1 MSKYLDTKVSSVFF
15 SEDSKARRTSGSA
28 LSAAPSS
35 SPSAFRAP
43 PRPLSFGQQAV
54 KRSLDIVGALAF
66 FMLFAPLL
74 LAIALCVGL
83 SSGWPV
89 HFRQT
94 RMGRD
99 GRRFPFYKFRSM
111 VPDAERV
118 LKELLDRDPDARA
131 EWNAF
136 QHLKNDPRI
145 TRIGRYLRKSSFDEF
160 PQFWNVLVG
169 DMSLVG
175 PRPCLERQASMFG
188 DAWGHYCA
196 VRPGISG
203 LWQVSG
209 RNRLTFAQRVEL
221 DVDYVENW
229 SIWLDLSILLKTVR
243 AVIAGD

>member
-1 MSKYLDTKVSSVFF
+1 MFF
-15 SEDSKARRTSGSA
+15 SEDSTAVRRSRSVRDAAISSG
-28 LSAAPSS
+28 
-35 SPSAFRAP
+35 PSAFRAT
-43 PRPLSFGQQAV
+43 PRALSFGQRAV

-66 FMLFAPLL
+66 FALFAPLL
-74 LAIALCVGL
+74 LVISLCVGL

-94 RMGRD
+94 RMGRN
-99 GRRFPFYKFRSM
+99 GRRFHFYKFRSM
-111 VPDAERV
+111 VPDADRV

-160 PQFWNVLVG
+160 PQFWNVLIG

-175 PRPCLERQASMFG
+175 PRPCMERQASMFG

-229 SIWLDLSILLKTVR
+229 SIWLDLSILLRTTR
-243 AVIAGD
+243 AVFAGD

>member
-1 MSKYLDTKVSSVFF
+1 MFF
-15 SEDSKARRTSGSA
+15 SEDSTAVRGQTSVRRAAKSSGHA
-28 LSAAPSS
+28 G
-35 SPSAFRAP
+35 FRAH
-43 PRPLSFGQQAV
+43 PRTLSLGQRAV
-54 KRSLDIVGALAF
+54 KRAMDIVGALAF
-66 FMLFAPLL
+66 FALFAPLL

-94 RMGRD
+94 RMGR
-99 GRRFPFYKFRSM
+99 GGSRFHFYKFRSM
-111 VPDAERV
+111 VTDSDRV
-118 LKELLDRDPDARA
+118 LRELLDRDPDARA

-136 QHLKNDPRI
+136 QHLRKDPRI

-160 PQFWNVLVG
+160 PQFWNVLIG

-209 RNRLTFAQRVEL
+209 RNQLTFAQRVEL
-221 DVDYVENW
+221 DVYYVENW
-229 SIWLDLSILLKTVR
+229 SIRLDLSILLKTTR
-243 AVIAGD
+243 AVFAGD

>member
-1 MSKYLDTKVSSVFF
+1 MFF
-15 SEDSKARRTSGSA
+15 SEDSKARRTSISV
-28 LSAAPSS
+28 LSAATSS
-35 SPSAFRAP
+35 APSASRAP
-43 PRPLSFGQQAV
+43 PRRLSFGQRV
-54 KRSLDIVGALAF
+54 IKRSLDIVGALAF
-66 FMLFAPLL
+66 FALFAPLL
-74 LAIALCVGL
+74 LAIALGVGL

-99 GRRFPFYKFRSM
+99 GRRFHFYKFRSM

-221 DVDYVENW
+221 DVDYVEIW
-229 SIWLDLSILLKTVR
+229 SIWLDLSILLRTTR